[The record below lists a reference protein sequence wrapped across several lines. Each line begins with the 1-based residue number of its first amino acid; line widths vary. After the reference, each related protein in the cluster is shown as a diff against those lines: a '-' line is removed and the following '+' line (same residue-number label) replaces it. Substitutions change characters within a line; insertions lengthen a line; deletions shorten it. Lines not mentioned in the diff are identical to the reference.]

1 MAAFPF
7 SRQFRQRHPRLTRS
21 VLLAVTFLVSGGVG
35 LAYASWALVC
45 NAGRCPSA
53 RALEDYTPGQTSKLY
68 SADGRFIAE
77 IGSEKRT
84 LVKINDIPQVVR
96 DAFRVTE
103 DKRFYDHAGIDWI
116 RVFGAI
122 GTDIVH
128 RSFAEGFS
136 TITMQLA
143 RNVFPER
150 ISREKT
156 LTRKLKE
163 AKVARDVESRFS
175 KDKILELYL
184 NQIDLGSG
192 AHGVEAASQ
201 RSFGKSV
208 RELNIAEAATLAGIP
223 KAPSRYNPRRFPER
237 AIQRRNTIIE
247 LMRRN
252 GVISDADAS
261 LAKAYPLQ
269 LASKEDAG
277 DVAPYFVEWV
287 RQQLDDRF
295 GAQLYREG
303 LKVYTTLDVNLQS
316 AAERALENQLR
327 AIESGR
333 YGPFRAETFER
344 YGARANNDE
353 DQETAHSPYLQGAF
367 VALDPRTGAVRA
379 MVGGRD
385 FDDSKFNRA
394 VQALR
399 QPGSSFKPVV
409 YAAAIQNGRP
419 PTYILDDSPLTVPM
433 AQGDTWSPQNYD
445 AQFEGQIPLR
455 KA

>member
-1 MAAFPF
+1 MAVF
-7 SRQFRQRHPRLTRS
+7 RRFRQHHPRLTRS
-21 VLLAVTFLVSGGVG
+21 FLLALTFLMSGGVG

-68 SADGRFIAE
+68 AADGRFIAE

-103 DKRFYDHAGIDWI
+103 DKRFYDHAGIDWV
-116 RVFGAI
+116 RVFGAL

-163 AKVARDVESRFS
+163 AKVARDIEARFS

-201 RSFGKSV
+201 RYFGKSV

-295 GAQLYREG
+295 GSPAPRSSRSS
-303 LKVYTTLDVNLQS
+303 TPPRCRT
-316 AAERALENQLR
+316 AA
-327 AIESGR
+327 
-333 YGPFRAETFER
+333 
-344 YGARANNDE
+344 
-353 DQETAHSPYLQGAF
+353 
-367 VALDPRTGAVRA
+367 
-379 MVGGRD
+379 
-385 FDDSKFNRA
+385 
-394 VQALR
+394 
-399 QPGSSFKPVV
+399 
-409 YAAAIQNGRP
+409 RP
-419 PTYILDDSPLTVPM
+419 PTSSPTTP
-433 AQGDTWSPQNYD
+433 SPSSSGP
-445 AQFEGQIPLR
+445 ARCGSPR
-455 KA
+455 TTR